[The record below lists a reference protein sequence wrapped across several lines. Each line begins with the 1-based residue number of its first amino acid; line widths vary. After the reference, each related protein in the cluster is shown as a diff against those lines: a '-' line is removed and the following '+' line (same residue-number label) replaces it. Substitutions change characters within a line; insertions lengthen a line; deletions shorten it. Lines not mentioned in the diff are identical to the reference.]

1 MIRTALIMAGG
12 TGERF
17 WPVSRKKWPKQLLK
31 LTHPD
36 KSMLEEAIDRIA
48 PLIPRENIFIVTSE
62 QLVEPIAENCAGV
75 PRENIVAEPDKRNT
89 SGCIALGNAV
99 IGARFNDTPASDIS
113 CAILTAD
120 HVIKD
125 EDGFRATVDRAL
137 QHAENTGD
145 LVTIGIRPDRPST
158 GFGYIET
165 AKEAG
170 TVTTAVPVVSFRE
183 KPDIGT
189 ARKFVASGRYL
200 WNSGM
205 FFWRLDA
212 ITHGLQEHLAEV
224 GQNIAPMQKALV
236 QQYSE
241 QRTVG
246 LDSAVRDLFLSMPNI
261 SIDYGLMERAHNVAV
276 VPSAFDWDD
285 VGSWDALPRTRG
297 VDDDGNVEIGACSLI
312 DTQDSIVV
320 NHTDND
326 NMMVAVVGMQ
336 DVVVVTTKDG
346 ILVCPK
352 DRVQEV
358 KRAVSDIRK
367 QSGETFL

>member
-1 MIRTALIMAGG
+1 MAGG

-17 WPVSRKKWPKQLLK
+17 WPVSRSKWPKQLLK

-48 PLIPRENIFIVTSE
+48 PLIPKENIFIVTSQ
-62 QLVEPIAENCAGV
+62 QLVEAITNNCAGV
-75 PRENIVAEPDKRNT
+75 PAHNIVAEPDKRNT

-99 IGARFNDTPASDIS
+99 ISARFSDTPPSEIS

-125 EDGFRATVDRAL
+125 EEGFRTTVDRAL
-137 QHAENTGD
+137 THAETTGD

-165 AKEAG
+165 SQSTSPNSG
-170 TVTTAVPVVSFRE
+170 AVQVVSFRE
-183 KPDIGT
+183 KPDVTT
-189 ARKFVASGRYL
+189 ARQFVASGRYL

-205 FFWRLDA
+205 FFWNLEA
-212 ITHGLQEHLAEV
+212 INKGLLQHLPDV
-224 GQNIAPMQKALV
+224 GAQIAKMCDDIL
-236 QQYSE
+236 
-241 QRTVG
+241 
-246 LDSAVRDLFLSMPNI
+246 SAGATDTQSTMKSIHDNFLAMPNI
-261 SIDYGLMERAHNVAV
+261 SIDYGLMERADNVAV

-297 VDDDGNVEIGACSLI
+297 VSDEGNVAIGACSLI

-320 NHTDND
+320 NHTDNND
-326 NMMVAVVGMQ
+326 MMVAVVGMQ

-358 KRAVSDIRK
+358 KKAVADIRN